1 MNPQQKGLKST
12 TIGFMIGVAAFF
24 DMLQILLS
32 WILLGWLI
40 IPIEYGTFWLWFKFN
55 GISFF
60 SMKRAPTLGIGAL
73 IETATAGIFPAFT
86 AVVARIALTSK
97 IKEVAGSGST
107 GKVVGSIGPRVDNR
121 EGVREAA

>member
-1 MNPQQKGLKST
+1 MEQEKKGLKST
-12 TIGFMIGVAAFF
+12 TIWLMTGVAFFF
-24 DMLQILLS
+24 DCIQIAFG
-32 WILLGWLI
+32 WIGLGFLM

-60 SMKRAPTLGIGAL
+60 SMKRAKTLGIGAL

-97 IKEVAGSGST
+97 IKENVS
-107 GKVVGSIGPRVDNR
+107 
-121 EGVREAA
+121 